1 MLKYFTPRIGRLAAR
16 TASEAMSVAE
26 RIDSKRAQA
35 MVGGGERRIQ
45 AQHKKVKIFILFAFL
60 DNLTFMLSGN
70 ETLINATVIF
80 KIGYFQ
86 RFCIYFLQLS

>member
-1 MLKYFTPRIGRLAAR
+1 MLKYFAPRVFRVAAR

-45 AQHKKVKIFILFAFL
+45 AQHKKVKI
-60 DNLTFMLSGN
+60 LTS
-70 ETLINATVIF
+70 
-80 KIGYFQ
+80 
-86 RFCIYFLQLS
+86 

>member
-1 MLKYFTPRIGRLAAR
+1 MFIDEFMLFIISFRMLKYFAPRVFRVAAR

-45 AQHKKVKIFILFAFL
+45 AQHKKVKFFSF
-60 DNLTFMLSGN
+60 
-70 ETLINATVIF
+70 
-80 KIGYFQ
+80 
-86 RFCIYFLQLS
+86 